1 MKSPATLDFLISPA
15 TLDFL
20 IIPATLDFLIIPAT
34 LDFLI
39 SPAVAGFFYIS
50 QATAGR
56 VLKILTMLL
65 YEGIQE

>member
-39 SPAVAGFFYIS
+39 SPAVA
-50 QATAGR
+50 TAGR